1 MSFHFAGIDISCAIA
16 GIAGLKNGSL
26 CIALPCGCPYSNKLT
41 EWVGGGGAHPKEDV
55 GKGRLGLVFV
65 LEAVADKSQ
74 HLEGE
79 ARKVCFQVHAVGTV
93 C

>member
-1 MSFHFAGIDISCAIA
+1 MG
-16 GIAGLKNGSL
+16 
-26 CIALPCGCPYSNKLT
+26 
-41 EWVGGGGAHPKEDV
+41 WRGGAHPKEDV